1 MASDSTR
8 RGFVL
13 GPLLQAEHPLRGSRR
28 SDIERTF
35 QASIRLPRAL
45 ADRLLVRA
53 WGIARRGFITA
64 DHSPY
69 YHLLLSASWQCIFSE
84 DTYVVVPGSNVQ
96 V

>member
-1 MASDSTR
+1 MASDPTR
-8 RGFVL
+8 RGFVP

-35 QASIRLPRAL
+35 QASIRIPRDL

-53 WGIARRGFITA
+53 WGVACRGFITA
-64 DHSPY
+64 DRSP
-69 YHLLLSASWQCIFSE
+69 YHLLLSASWQCVFSE